1 MNKLFVQRE
10 PEDLETKIKAMR
22 AGGKILGGVLRDLK
36 AYVKPGMTGKE
47 VDAWV
52 RKTIEERGAKVAYD
66 YLEEPFPGAICISVN
81 DELVHGAPTDYE
93 FEEGDKV
100 SFDLDVLYEGYYT
113 DSAFTM
119 IVGEKGSPA
128 IKQMIKTTER
138 ALWAGI
144 DVVKA
149 GAKTGDIGYAV
160 EKVLRAG
167 KLGVIEN
174 YVGHG
179 IGKEMHMR
187 PDIPNYGSRGHG
199 YTLKVGDTICIEPM
213 SCLGKPANYVDKSS
227 NWTVKMKDGS
237 IGCHCEHTVL
247 VTEEGCEVLTLAE

>member
-119 IVGEKGSPA
+119 IVGDRGSPA
-128 IKQMIKTTER
+128 VKQMIKTTER
-138 ALWAGI
+138 AMWAGI

-187 PDIPNYGSRGHG
+187 PDIPNYSSRGHG

-227 NWTVKMKDGS
+227 NWTVRMKDGS

>member
-100 SFDLDVLYEGYYT
+100 IFDLDVLYEGEYT

-119 IVGEKGSPA
+119 IVGDKGSPA
-128 IKQMIKTTER
+128 VKQMIKTTER
-138 ALWAGI
+138 AMWAGI

-187 PDIPNYGSRGHG
+187 PDIPNYSSRGHG

-227 NWTVKMKDGS
+227 NWTVRMKDGS

-247 VTEEGCEVLTLAE
+247 VTEGGCEVLTLAE

>member
-22 AGGKILGGVLRDLK
+22 VGGKILGGVLRDLK

-119 IVGEKGSPA
+119 IVGDKGSPA
-128 IKQMIKTTER
+128 VKQMIKTTER
-138 ALWAGI
+138 AMWAGI

-187 PDIPNYGSRGHG
+187 PDIPNYSSRGHG

-227 NWTVKMKDGS
+227 NWTVRMKDGS

-247 VTEEGCEVLTLAE
+247 VTEGGCEVLTLAE

>member
-66 YLEEPFPGAICISVN
+66 YLEESFPGAICISVN

-119 IVGEKGSPA
+119 IVGDRGSPA
-128 IKQMIKTTER
+128 VKQMIKTTER
-138 ALWAGI
+138 AMWAGI

-227 NWTVKMKDGS
+227 NWTVRMKDGS